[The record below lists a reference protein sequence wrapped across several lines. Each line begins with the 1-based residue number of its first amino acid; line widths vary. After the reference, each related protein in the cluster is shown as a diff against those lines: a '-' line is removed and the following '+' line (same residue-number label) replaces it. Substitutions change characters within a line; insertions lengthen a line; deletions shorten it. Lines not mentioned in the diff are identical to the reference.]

1 YEAQAAIELEAIAAG
16 EPLDGPVADGWD
28 AVITVGEDGCAVLDP
43 SPLVALV
50 VAERDRGTP
59 VPEVAAA
66 FHAGLGRSVAAMAKE
81 LAKAAGVGTVA
92 LSGGVFQNA
101 RLTEIVERTLTA
113 SGVEV
118 LVHSRVP
125 PNDGGVSI
133 GQAAVA
139 ARWQG

>member
-1 YEAQAAIELEAIAAG
+1 VAQ
-16 EPLDGPVADGWD
+16 
-28 AVITVGEDGCAVLDP
+28 
-43 SPLVALV
+43 V
-50 VAERDRGTP
+50 VAERDRGTS
-59 VPEVAAA
+59 VPAVAAA
-66 FHAGLGRSVAAMAKE
+66 FHAGLGRSVAAMARD
-81 LAKAAGVGTVA
+81 LAAAAHVNTVA
-92 LSGGVFQNA
+92 LSGGVFQNS
-101 RLTEIVERTLTA
+101 RLTEIVERELTA

>member
-1 YEAQAAIELEAIAAG
+1 MPA
-16 EPLDGPVADGWD
+16 
-28 AVITVGEDGCAVLDP
+28 
-43 SPLVALV
+43 
-50 VAERDRGTP
+50 
-59 VPEVAAA
+59 VAAA
-66 FHAGLGRSVAAMAKE
+66 FHAALGRSVAAMARD
-81 LAKAAGVGTVA
+81 LAADAGVGTVA

-101 RLTEIVERTLTA
+101 RLTEVVERELTA